1 MKISACLPQRQC
13 QLEKL
18 ILRLGLSTTAPIR
31 WDLLDL
37 ALTHPS
43 ASAQANYE
51 QLEFAGDAVVRLLAS
66 ILLWEADH
74 HGAVGEW
81 SAVRSILVSDRN
93 LATLAAS
100 YGLERFLLL
109 GSSALKDTKGQDSR
123 LADALEALVGALYFS
138 TGDLSLVQPWLQP
151 QLQKQAARIRTDPT
165 YQNYKAALQ
174 EWTQAAYQ
182 QRPDYRVQESHPPS
196 DDNSASGEERFTAE
210 VWLQGQLLGTG
221 KGRSIKAAEKAA
233 AQVAFTHLKS
243 AMPMDIRPDNTSGSC
258 P

>member
-1 MKISACLPQRQC
+1 MSGCLPQRQC

-74 HGAVGEW
+74 HGSIGEW
-81 SAVRSILVSDRN
+81 SAVRSVLVSDRN

-151 QLQKQAARIRTDPT
+151 QLHKQAERVRTDPT

-182 QRPDYRVQESHPPS
+182 QRPDYRVQENEPP
-196 DDNSASGEERFTAE
+196 DPASGEERFTAE
-210 VWLQGQLLGTG
+210 VWLQGHLLGTG

-233 AQVAFTHLKS
+233 AQAAFIHLQC
-243 AMPMDIRPDNTSGSC
+243 AAPMDIRPDNASGPC